1 MLDLRV
7 FTQEQEYIL
16 PGVGRRST
24 ALQGGGKLMQLVVK
38 CLLTTPGR
46 DIFDPDWGVG
56 IKSILPSV
64 ATKETEKN
72 AIAEVSV
79 AVAKAQRDIIQSQVG
94 TLLKSDEML
103 DSLSLRDLR
112 FNETELRWELDLA
125 IKAKSGTV
133 NLATVGTT

>member
-7 FTQEQEYIL
+7 FTQEEEFII

-56 IKSILPSV
+56 IKSILPAV
-64 ATKETEKN
+64 ATKETEKAN
-72 AIAEVSV
+72 LPELSV
-79 AVAKAQRDIIQSQVG
+79 AISKAQRDIIQSQVG
-94 TLLKSDEML
+94 ALLKPDEML
-103 DSLSLRDLR
+103 ESLSIRDLR
-112 FNETELRWELDLA
+112 FDQTQLRWELDLA
-125 IKAKSGTV
+125 IKSKSGTV
-133 NLATVGTT
+133 NLATVGA

>member
-7 FTQEQEYIL
+7 FTQEQEYII

-38 CLLTTPGR
+38 CILTTPGR
-46 DIFDPDWGVG
+46 DIFDPDWGIG
-56 IKSILPSV
+56 LKSILPAASNK
-64 ATKETEKN
+64 ASEKDPLP
-72 AIAEVSV
+72 EVTV
-79 AVAKAQRDIIQSQVG
+79 AVSKAQRDIIQSQVG
-94 TLLKSDEML
+94 SLLKPEEL
-103 DSLSLRDLR
+103 LESLTVRDLR

-133 NLATVGTT
+133 NIATVGT

>member
-7 FTQEQEYIL
+7 FVQEQEFII

-56 IKSILPSV
+56 IKNILPAV
-64 ATKETEKN
+64 ATKSTEKDN
-72 AIAEVSV
+72 MPELSVAIA
-79 AVAKAQRDIIQSQVG
+79 KANRDIIQSQVG
-94 TLLKSDEML
+94 TLLKPDELL
-103 DSLSLRDLR
+103 DSLSIRDLR
-112 FNETELRWELDLA
+112 FNEIELRWELDLA

-133 NLATVGTT
+133 NLTTVGT